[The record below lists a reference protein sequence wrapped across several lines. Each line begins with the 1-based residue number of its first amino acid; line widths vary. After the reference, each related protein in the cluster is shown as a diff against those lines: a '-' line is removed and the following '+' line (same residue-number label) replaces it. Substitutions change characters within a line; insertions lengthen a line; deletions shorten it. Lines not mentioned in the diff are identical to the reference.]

1 MMSILL
7 LKNQNKNINEDKR
20 KLLFSNIKKSLN
32 ISKDYIEKELNNF
45 NDENNDII
53 DLNESDLIFIEKK
66 NSEEEKKK
74 IIILN
79 LFQIIRKEFMTIL
92 NDNIHN
98 KTLNINSFF
107 YNKLKNFYQE
117 REKEIMERYYSL
129 KNQICENKSIKKN
142 N

>member
-1 MMSILL
+1 
-7 LKNQNKNINEDKR
+7 
-20 KLLFSNIKKSLN
+20 
-32 ISKDYIEKELNNF
+32 
-45 NDENNDII
+45 
-53 DLNESDLIFIEKK
+53 
-66 NSEEEKKK
+66 
-74 IIILN
+74 
-79 LFQIIRKEFMTIL
+79 MTIL